1 MHKNKCPLQEALKM
15 LGGKWKLVIIWH
27 LGTGTKRFN
36 LLKKEID
43 KVSTKV
49 LSEQLQS
56 LIADKLVKRK
66 TLHTNPPQVE
76 YSLTEKGKTVIPVVE
91 QIYSWY
97 QLNQLS

>member
-1 MHKNKCPLQEALKM
+1 MHKNKCPLQEALKI

-27 LGTGTKRFN
+27 LSKETKRFN
-36 LLKKEID
+36 LLKKEIST
-43 KVSTKV
+43 VSTKV

-76 YSLTEKGKTVIPVVE
+76 YSLTEKGKTVVPLVE
-91 QIYSWY
+91 QIYDWY
-97 QLNQLS
+97 MENVE